1 VSYIRK
7 INGEVVTDAEYEA
20 YRRRNR
26 KEIDAKW
33 QDMFRSKKAPGLAGD
48 DTTFFNAFGTLHDQL
63 GNQTEMVVQA
73 AKEQGYTPGENDVYM
88 GSVARGIG
96 DPEAFFNAG
105 RGRAEMKKTIEE
117 NFGTASV
124 GRWVETKNVDRP
136 EAKPIALADDIVE
149 DHYKE
154 MVFENPDVLRRDKG
168 EVKHEIVQRHG
179 RNRV

>member
-1 VSYIRK
+1 MSYIRK

-48 DTTFFNAFGTLHDQL
+48 DTT
-63 GNQTEMVVQA
+63 
-73 AKEQGYTPGENDVYM
+73 
-88 GSVARGIG
+88 
-96 DPEAFFNAG
+96 FFNAG